1 LPPLIVLDTGVVIR
15 ALIGSTEASSYR
27 MVRLA
32 ATGDI
37 RLAHSDEGLRELTRV
52 VGEKDEEGL
61 VRSASKA
68 FGVAMDLWTHGTL
81 SHPTRRDWPS
91 IPDPD
96 DGWML
101 DLAFEA
107 TADYIV
113 SWDPHLT
120 YSTMPFPVEV
130 KTPSVFLWDID
141 HGNIVDAP

>member
-1 LPPLIVLDTGVVIR
+1 MPPLIVLDTGVVIR
-15 ALIGSTEASSYR
+15 ALIGNAEASSYR

-32 ATGDI
+32 ATGDV
-37 RLAHSDEGLRELTRV
+37 RLAHSDEGLRELIRV
-52 VGEKDEEGL
+52 VQEKDEEGL
-61 VRSASKA
+61 VRSASRA
-68 FGVAMDLWTHGTL
+68 FGVAMDLWAHGTL
-81 SHPTRRDWPS
+81 YHPTRRDWPS

-130 KTPSVFLWDID
+130 KTPSVLLWDLG
-141 HGNIVDAP
+141 HGRSVDAP

>member
-1 LPPLIVLDTGVVIR
+1 LPPLIVLDTGVVLR
-15 ALIGSTEASSYR
+15 ALIGSVEASSYR

-32 ATGDI
+32 ATGDV

-52 VGEKDEEGL
+52 VTEKDEEGL
-61 VRSASKA
+61 VRSASRA
-68 FGVAMDLWTHGTL
+68 FRIAMDLWAHGAL
-81 SHPTRRDWPS
+81 YHPTRRDWPS

-107 TADYIV
+107 TADYII
-113 SWDPHLT
+113 SWDSHLT

-130 KTPSVFLWDID
+130 KTPSVFLWDLD
-141 HGNIVDAP
+141 HGRHR